1 MNHELQKVPTRS
13 HGRKPSQSM
22 EASQFNPSN
31 FNSSNETPKEGK
43 KISIAKHFAIFQTNL
58 N

>member
-1 MNHELQKVPTRS
+1 MNHELQKFHTRL

-22 EASQFNPSN
+22 DASQFNPSN

-43 KISIAKHFAIFQTNL
+43 QIFIEKHFAIFQTNL